1 MAPRSHSGAGLQE
14 GGGTAPL
21 RHACREMVQLK
32 IGVPDM
38 E

>member
-1 MAPRSHSGAGLQE
+1 MAPSAHSGAGLQE
-14 GGGTAPL
+14 GVGTAPL
-21 RHACREMVQLK
+21 QHVCREMVQHK